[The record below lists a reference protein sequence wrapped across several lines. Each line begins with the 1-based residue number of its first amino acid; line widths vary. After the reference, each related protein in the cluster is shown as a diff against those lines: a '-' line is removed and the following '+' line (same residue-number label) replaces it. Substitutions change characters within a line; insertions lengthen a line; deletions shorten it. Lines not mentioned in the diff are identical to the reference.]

1 MRRMN
6 LPTGHLS
13 FDLFRTFPTY
23 LGLNFLQMP
32 KFPTFPDCFDEV
44 KQVSMA
50 GLKRLGYLRP
60 NAIVRGSYRW
70 TRRGKPSGWIDVTVN
85 LPERFMQLDYRVNG
99 GELISYRVRLEC
111 LPAHFG
117 GFNWYF
123 ICPATG
129 KRCRNLYGIGLYFL
143 SRFAYPSAMYSSQ
156 TESKHTREM
165 LRAFRCLDLQSDFLS
180 KRHARTTYKGK
191 LTKRYRRVLNREER
205 NCNPNAILRFLNR

>member
-1 MRRMN
+1 
-6 LPTGHLS
+6 
-13 FDLFRTFPTY
+13 
-23 LGLNFLQMP
+23 MP

-44 KQVSMA
+44 KA
-50 GLKRLGYLRP
+50 ITIGGLKRLGYLRL

-70 TRRGKPSGWIDVTVN
+70 TRGGKPSGWITVSVSW
-85 LPERFMQLDYRVNG
+85 PDRYIDLDYNYG
-99 GELISYRVRLEC
+99 DKPIEYRVRLERI
-111 LPAHFG
+111 PAHFG

-129 KRCRNLYGIGLYFL
+129 KRCRNLYGIGEYFL
-143 SRFAYPSAMYSSQ
+143 SRFAFPFAMYSSQ

-165 LRAFRCLDLQSDFLS
+165 LQAFRCLDLQSDFLDR
-180 KRHARTTYKGK
+180 RHARTMYKGK